1 MTVAAGFVH
10 PGTLSTGFVLSL
22 RATAGVAEWL
32 DQRSGPNV
40 ARARNILV
48 ERFLA
53 TTHEWLWMVDT
64 DMTWSPDALDRLMDD
79 GKDVV
84 GGLCFGVGEGR
95 LIPTIFDTITLA
107 GEDVIVR
114 VESYPRDRLV
124 SCAATGAAFL
134 LIHRSVLEAVRDREF
149 SAAFPWFQET
159 ERDGYPVGEDVTF
172 CLRAGECGHRVHV
185 DTRVK
190 VGHVKAVTVTEAT
203 FDAQEA

>member
-1 MTVAAGFVH
+1 MTVAAAFVH
-10 PGTLSTGFVLSL
+10 PGTVSTAFVLSL
-22 RATAGVAEWL
+22 RATPGVDEWL
-32 DQRSGPNV
+32 EQRSGPNV
-40 ARARNILV
+40 ARARNLLV

-53 TTHEWLWMVDT
+53 TEHTWLWMVDT
-64 DMTWSPDALDRLMDD
+64 DMTWQPDALDRLLDD
-79 GKDVV
+79 CKHVV
-84 GGLCFGVGEGR
+84 GGLCFGFGEGR
-95 LIPTIFDTITLA
+95 PIPTIFDTITLA

-134 LIHRSVLEAVRDREF
+134 LVHRDVLEAVRGRGF

-172 CLRAGECGHRVHV
+172 CLRAGECGYQVHV

-190 VGHVKAVTVTEAT
+190 VGHVKTVTVTEST
-203 FDAQEA
+203 FDAQEV

>member
-10 PGTLSTGFVLSL
+10 PGTVSTAFVLSL
-22 RATAGVAEWL
+22 RATPGVGDWL
-32 DQRSGPNV
+32 EQRSGPNV
-40 ARARNILV
+40 ARARNLLV

-53 TTHEWLWMVDT
+53 TEHTWLWMVDT
-64 DMTWSPDALDRLMDD
+64 DMTWSSDALGRLLDD
-79 GKDVV
+79 GLDVV

-95 LIPTIFDTITLA
+95 PIPTIFDTITLA

-134 LIHRSVLEAVRDREF
+134 LVHRSVLEAVRDREF

-172 CLRAGECGHRVHV
+172 CLRAGDCGYQVHV

-203 FDAQEA
+203 FDAQGV

>member
-1 MTVAAGFVH
+1 VTVAAAFVH
-10 PGTLSTGFVLSL
+10 PGTVSTAFVLSL
-22 RATAGVAEWL
+22 RATPGVSEWL
-32 DQRSGPNV
+32 EQRSGPNV
-40 ARARNILV
+40 ARARNLLV

-53 TTHEWLWMVDT
+53 TEYEWLWMVDT
-64 DMTWSPDALDRLMDD
+64 DMSWSSDALGRLLDD
-79 GKDVV
+79 GLDVV

-95 LIPTIFDTITLA
+95 PIPTIFDTITLA

-124 SCAATGAAFL
+124 SCVATGAAFL
-134 LIHRSVLEAVRDREF
+134 LVHRDVLEAVRSRGF

-172 CLRAGECGHRVHV
+172 CLRARECGYQVHV

-190 VGHVKAVTVTEAT
+190 VGHAKTVVVTEST
-203 FDAQEA
+203 FDATEV

>member
-1 MTVAAGFVH
+1 MTVAAAFVH
-10 PGTLSTGFVLSL
+10 PGTVSTAFVLSL
-22 RATAGVAEWL
+22 RATPGVDEWL
-32 DQRSGPNV
+32 EQRSGPNV
-40 ARARNILV
+40 ARARNLLV

-53 TTHEWLWMVDT
+53 TDHEWMFMVDT
-64 DMTWSPDALDRLMDD
+64 DMSWPPDALERLLAD
-79 GKDVV
+79 GVNVV

-134 LIHRSVLEAVRDREF
+134 LIHRQVLEDVRDRHF
-149 SAAFPWFQET
+149 SAAFQWFQET

-172 CLRAGECGHRVHV
+172 CLRAGECGHQVHV
-185 DTRVK
+185 DTRIK
-190 VGHVKAVTVTEAT
+190 VGHTKTVTMTEST
-203 FDAQEA
+203 FDAQEV